1 MAARCSG
8 EFPFADITLIFGA
21 VSFSFG
27 TQSVIPMLVRDM
39 KHPDAFPFV
48 ANVAYAGM
56 VVLYGLVGV
65 AGSAAFAR
73 DLLQYDMFQLVAGT
87 SRVHTVVGYLFV
99 ACLTTT
105 AACQY
110 VVTFMTIA
118 ASLDCWFQL
127 DKVASRWT
135 ASGEPATPPEPSP
148 TPESGGLCLG
158 GQFTPSYK
166 SALLRAGLVAATML
180 IAVLI
185 DSAELIV
192 TTLGSFAYI
201 NSLIFPAL
209 FKLQMA
215 ALARGWLPRETAARL
230 EVAASVVL
238 IGVAVLIMVEGGLSM
253 QSVWSRGSV

>member
-127 DKVASRWT
+127 D
-135 ASGEPATPPEPSP
+135 
-148 TPESGGLCLG
+148 
-158 GQFTPSYK
+158 
-166 SALLRAGLVAATML
+166 
-180 IAVLI
+180 
-185 DSAELIV
+185 
-192 TTLGSFAYI
+192 
-201 NSLIFPAL
+201 
-209 FKLQMA
+209 
-215 ALARGWLPRETAARL
+215 
-230 EVAASVVL
+230 
-238 IGVAVLIMVEGGLSM
+238 
-253 QSVWSRGSV
+253 